1 MDLQTITFN
10 ELPSAMSLLLEKM
23 NGLEKQLKESA
34 RFNQPTISNEEEILS
49 VKEVAKLLRLSEGT
63 IRTKSWKGEIPV
75 CKHFGKNYYLKS
87 EIIDFIKKGKNLSY
101 QEIEEQANQYLLT
114 KKGSN

>member
-1 MDLQTITFN
+1 MVAVDYNNMPEALSFLINQIN
-10 ELPSAMSLLLEKM
+10 SLKE
-23 NGLEKQLKESA
+23 QLKESA

-87 EIIDFIKKGKNLSY
+87 EIIDFIKKGKNLSN

-114 KKGSN
+114 KKGAN

>member
-1 MDLQTITFN
+1 MVAVDYNNMPEALSFLINQIN
-10 ELPSAMSLLLEKM
+10 SLKE
-23 NGLEKQLKESA
+23 QLKESA

-87 EIIDFIKKGKNLSY
+87 EIIDFIKKGKNLSN